1 MKKFF
6 ITFLLV
12 LFICGTLTL
21 PAFAQEEQDLS
32 PTEETILP
40 EAEEGTDSTLSGAVL
55 EFLEQ
60 NGNDICQYLSLALS
74 VLLAW
79 LFKKGVLPSLSGG
92 VSHISKTLE
101 GGLSALTEE
110 GKQLAKTTEANL
122 QTFVE
127 AATPALELLSQGAD
141 HLQNTETVLKEMA
154 NELAAAKQDR
164 LHTSTVLAAQMEL
177 FYQFFMAVNL
187 PQYQKE
193 QLGERYVQLMR
204 LVEAEHEADA

>member
-1 MKKFF
+1 MKKL
-6 ITFLLV
+6 FLTV
-12 LFICGTLTL
+12 LLALFLCGALTL
-21 PAFAQEEQDLS
+21 PTFAEEEQIPA
-32 PTEETILP
+32 PTEEIMMP
-40 EAEEGTDSTLSGAVL
+40 EAEEMADSTLSGAVL
-55 EFLEQ
+55 MFLEQ
-60 NGNDICQYLSLALS
+60 NGNDICQYLSLGLS

-79 LFKKGVLPSLSGG
+79 LFKKGLLPSLSGG

-127 AATPALELLSQGAD
+127 AVTPALELLSQGAE
-141 HLQNTETVLKEMA
+141 HLQSTEDALKEMN
-154 NELAAAKQDR
+154 NELTNAKQDR
-164 LHTSTVLAAQMEL
+164 LRANTVLAAQMEL